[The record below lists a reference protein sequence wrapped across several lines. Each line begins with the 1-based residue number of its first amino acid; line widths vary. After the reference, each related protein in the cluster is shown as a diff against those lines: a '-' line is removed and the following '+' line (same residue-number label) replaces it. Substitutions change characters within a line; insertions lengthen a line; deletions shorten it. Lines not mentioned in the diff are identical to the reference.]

1 MVKLSAIR
9 LAVEEQ
15 QGTAGLDSA
24 DILNITG
31 TALQVFDAL
40 DSLPMTGLSE
50 GDEAFIKNTNR
61 LYISDGSGWY
71 NTTLVNRSPTWATEP
86 DATYEISDSAT
97 PLVIT
102 ALATDSDNPDKS
114 LLNQS
119 VVSDSAQYMVD
130 ISNDSSVWTF
140 TPKTASQIGAAVAAG
155 NLTDSNGDFVYTFKW
170 SDGISF
176 VSKATT
182 ISYNPAGGSI
192 NSNNYGNR
200 GFQIGYSN
208 GSTNTGIR
216 YWNMSSSS
224 NAQTFG
230 TLSAGK
236 QIYKSCCFGDGTYA
250 FRAGGQN
257 YDGGYVLD
265 DIIERWAT
273 ATTGNSSSFGS
284 LTSVSMNSHADTNGT
299 RAIVSKGRVGS
310 ASSASN
316 QSNYTGKLDYFATAT
331 NANATDFGTDD
342 IGRDQSTCVGN
353 GIRMVSLGGYRD
365 PDYLKVC
372 DYVTFDTLGNG
383 TDFGNLTQEN
393 HIAAGAGTGAGDRG
407 IHAGGLAK
415 PGNTGSSAYVDNIEY
430 LDVSTLGDATDAGNL
445 LSQDGYHGGCHNAEY
460 AHIFGRDGPGTND
473 TIQQTVLATAGNAAD
488 FGNLIG
494 NSSISFGT
502 SGADA

>member
-1 MVKLSAIR
+1 
-9 LAVEEQ
+9 
-15 QGTAGLDSA
+15 
-24 DILNITG
+24 
-31 TALQVFDAL
+31 
-40 DSLPMTGLSE
+40 
-50 GDEAFIKNTNR
+50 
-61 LYISDGSGWY
+61 
-71 NTTLVNRSPTWATEP
+71 
-86 DATYEISDSAT
+86 
-97 PLVIT
+97 
-102 ALATDSDNPDKS
+102 
-114 LLNQS
+114 
-119 VVSDSAQYMVD
+119 MVD

-176 VSKATT
+176 VSKAAT
-182 ISYNPAGGSI
+182 ISYSPAGGSI

-208 GSTNTGIR
+208 GNQNTGIR

-236 QIYKSCCFGDGTYA
+236 NIYKSCCFGDGTYA

-273 ATTGNSSSFGS
+273 ATTGNSSDFGD

-310 ASSASN
+310 ASSSSN

-494 NSSISFGT
+494 SSDLSFGT

>member
-1 MVKLSAIR
+1 MPILSDLRKTENA
-9 LAVEEQ
+9 
-15 QGTAGLDSA
+15 
-24 DILNITG
+24 
-31 TALQVFDAL
+31 ALGVGGVTYYDTL
-40 DSLPMTGLSE
+40 DSLPITGLTS
-50 GDEAFIKNTNR
+50 GDQAFVSATER
-61 LYISDGSGWY
+61 YYVSDGNGWF
-71 NTTLVNRSPTWATEP
+71 NTTLINRNIRWDSGGEP
-86 DATYEISDSAT
+86 SASYSIVDSAT
-97 PLVIT
+97 PLIIT
-102 ALATDSDNPDKS
+102 ARAADSDNS
-114 LLNQS
+114 NFLNQS
-119 VVSDSAQYMVD
+119 FGSDSAQFMATVT
-130 ISNDSSVWTF
+130 NDSSVFTF
-140 TPKTASQIGAAVAAG
+140 TPKTAAQIGASIAAG
-155 NLTDSNGDFVYTFKW
+155 DLTDSNGDFIYTFKW
-170 SDGISF
+170 SDGLSF
-176 VSKATT
+176 VNKAVT
-182 ISYNPAGGSI
+182 ITYNLAGGGSI

-208 GSTNTGIR
+208 ANTSTGIR

-230 TLSAGK
+230 TLSSGK

-273 ATTGNSSSFGS
+273 ATTGNSSDFGD

-310 ASSASN
+310 ASSAYD

-331 NANATDFGTDD
+331 NTNATDFGTDD

-415 PGNTGSSAYVDNIEY
+415 PGNTGASAYVDNIEY

-460 AHIFGRDGPGTND
+460 AHIFGRDFPGTND
-473 TIQQTVLATAGNAAD
+473 TIQQTVLATAGNSTD

-494 NSSISFGT
+494 NSSLSFGT